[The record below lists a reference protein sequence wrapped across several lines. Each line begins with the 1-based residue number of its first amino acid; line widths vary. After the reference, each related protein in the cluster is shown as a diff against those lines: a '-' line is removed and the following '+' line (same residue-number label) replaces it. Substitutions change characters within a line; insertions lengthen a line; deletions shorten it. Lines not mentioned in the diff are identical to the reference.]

1 MLNPSQTSIPQGF
14 TVVIIAIAIF
24 KIYDYLASRY
34 NKFSKAIV
42 PDPILLVKDGKIID
56 ESMKKARISRKELES
71 YMRLSGTEDISTIK
85 SSHLEINGQVLL
97 KKSDSLDRIK

>member
-1 MLNPSQTSIPQGF
+1 MLNSSQTSIPQGF

-34 NKFSKAIV
+34 NKFSKVIV

-56 ESMKKARISRKELES
+56 ESMKKARISRKNWNP

-85 SSHLEINGQVLL
+85 SSHLEINGQVSFV
-97 KKSDSLDRIK
+97 KKE